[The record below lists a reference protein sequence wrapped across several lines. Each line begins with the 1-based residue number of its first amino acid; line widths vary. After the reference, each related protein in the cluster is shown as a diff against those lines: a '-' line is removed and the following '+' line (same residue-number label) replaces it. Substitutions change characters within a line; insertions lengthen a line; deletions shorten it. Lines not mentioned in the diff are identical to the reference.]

1 LFRLIRHPLII
12 APIGAQRQALL
23 TERLRSWTVT
33 NEDEL
38 AERVARIALGQYRHV
53 AKILSGAGVP
63 GPTATAEQA
72 KAAIKLLTRGKNEEP
87 WHRDGWIF
95 QAISW
100 IAANQAPSGS
110 LTRAPHIRRADKGFD
125 GLQLQ
130 LSDDG
135 KVVTAVIVFE
145 DKATENA
152 RSTIREEVWPGIAA
166 LESGERL
173 NELTHEV
180 SAVLDTRAAAD
191 AEFDVDTAIA
201 NILWKD
207 ARRYRVSVT
216 INDTHNNDNARAR
229 LFDGFE
235 EKVPGGVE
243 RRRAD
248 TIYLPRLRAWMEAFA
263 ARVIAKV
270 EMIAADV

>member
-1 LFRLIRHPLII
+1 MT
-12 APIGAQRQALL
+12 L
-23 TERLRSWTVT
+23 TLAKIDHGDLCHGWSWTVAD
-33 NEDEL
+33 EDEL
-38 AERVARIALGQYRHV
+38 AERVARIALGHYRHV
-53 AKILSGAGVP
+53 VKILSGAGVP
-63 GPTATAEQA
+63 GPTAPAEQA
-72 KAAIKLLTRGKNEEP
+72 QAAIKLLTRGKNEEP

-100 IAANQAPSGS
+100 IAAKSGSSGS

-135 KVVTAVIVFE
+135 KVVTAVVVFE

-152 RSTIREEVWPGIAA
+152 RSTIREDVWRGIVA

-180 SAVLDTRAAAD
+180 SAVLDARAAAD
-191 AEFDVDTAIA
+191 ANLDIDAAIA
-201 NILWKD
+201 NILWKE

-216 INDTHNNDNARAR
+216 INGTHNSEKARAR
-229 LFDGFE
+229 LFDGFD
-235 EKVPGGVE
+235 EKVRGGVE

-248 TIYLPRLRAWMEAFA
+248 TIYLPRLRQLDDAFA
-263 ARVIAKV
+263 ARVIEKV
-270 EMIAADV
+270 EMIASDV